1 MLEFETLSD
10 LDQAAILARLLARL
24 GDARCNTI
32 DDLADKRDSAV
43 TQIWIEVCQEAGA
56 PICTLPSRLRRT

>member
-1 MLEFETLSD
+1 MLEFETLPD

-24 GDARCNTI
+24 GDAGCNTI

-43 TQIWIEVCQEAGA
+43 TQIWIEVCQEAEA
-56 PICTLPSRLRRT
+56 PIFTLPSRLRRT